1 MAKSSPPTVLEA
13 YQKQFY
19 ADFRTFLQL
28 RSKEV
33 VQGGSM
39 VLTILGRSISDPTS
53 DDCCCF
59 WELLAQSLVDMVEVG
74 LIQEPD
80 LNSFN
85 VPFYSPCEDE
95 VRIVV
100 HNEGSFSLDTLKT
113 FQINW
118 DPYDTDYKNMKD
130 FDEPSHIHAMT
141 SAKVMRAVMEPLLT
155 SHFGNSII
163 YVLFKNYEK
172 RVAQHL
178 ATKKTRHFNI
188 VMSLSRK

>member
-59 WELLAQSLVDMVEVG
+59 WELLAQSLVDMVKVVCFFYA
-74 LIQEPD
+74 LIRYLD
-80 LNSFN
+80 L
-85 VPFYSPCEDE
+85 P
-95 VRIVV
+95 
-100 HNEGSFSLDTLKT
+100 
-113 FQINW
+113 Q
-118 DPYDTDYKNMKD
+118 
-130 FDEPSHIHAMT
+130 
-141 SAKVMRAVMEPLLT
+141 LLT
-155 SHFGNSII
+155 ISI
-163 YVLFKNYEK
+163 
-172 RVAQHL
+172 
-178 ATKKTRHFNI
+178 
-188 VMSLSRK
+188 